1 MHFIPSLTFSAIKFI
16 TKYHRYINRDYIWN
30 KN

>member
-1 MHFIPSLTFSAIKFI
+1 MVTFSSIKFI
-16 TKYHRYINRDYIWN
+16 TKYHVYINRDYIWN